1 MSKLVWLNESG
12 EALLIE
18 VLRAIHERLWRTV
31 IMRHETCLT

>member
-1 MSKLVWLNESG
+1 MSRLVWLNESG

-18 VLRAIHERLWRTV
+18 VLRVIRERVWRTV